1 MWEIEKIN
9 IFGERE
15 LEVVYSG
22 RSFLLRCKKRNERD
36 KWGEALKSLKDY

>member
-22 RSFLLRCKKRNERD
+22 RSFLLRCKKRNEN
-36 KWGEALKSLKDY
+36 KGEALKSLKDY